1 MKAVCVCGCCGRTID
16 KESLYCPW
24 CGQEKMHGK
33 KDSFEAIFKNLEEKQ
48 AEDRARRVVALEQK
62 LDALDRDLSILAL
75 SVEMAK

>member
-1 MKAVCVCGCCGRTID
+1 
-16 KESLYCPW
+16 
-24 CGQEKMHGK
+24 MHDK

-48 AEDRARRVVALEQK
+48 AEDRERRVAALEQK

>member
-16 KESLYCPW
+16 NDFLYCPW
-24 CGQEKMHGK
+24 CGQEKMHDK

>member
-1 MKAVCVCGCCGRTID
+1 
-16 KESLYCPW
+16 
-24 CGQEKMHGK
+24 MHDK

-48 AEDRARRVVALEQK
+48 AEDRARRIVALEQK

>member
-16 KESLYCPW
+16 KEFLYCPW
-24 CGQEKMHGK
+24 CGQEKMNDK